1 MSIQGDDLEPPRQV
15 RGEAVDAVILDA
27 ARDLLLRD
35 GYGALSIEAV
45 VERTGVAKTTIYR
58 RYRNKADLATA
69 AVAAYAEETTAQLPD
84 DPRAALIEFLRRF
97 RERMLD
103 GGAGVLAG
111 ILVERGDPDVL
122 DLHRQRVIHPRI
134 AVARA
139 LLESAR
145 DRGDIRADADLD
157 LALAMIVGSFFATRI
172 AGWEDDE
179 DWAERAVALAWAGL
193 APRQHTA

>member
-1 MSIQGDDLEPPRQV
+1 MSAEGQASEPPRQV

-27 ARDLLLRD
+27 AKELLLRH
-35 GYGALSIEAV
+35 GYGGLSIEAV

-69 AVAAYAEETTAQLPD
+69 AIAAYVEIDPQPLPD
-84 DPRAALIEFLRRF
+84 DPRAALVEFMRRF
-97 RERMLD
+97 RERMIA
-103 GGAGVLAG
+103 GGTGVLAS
-111 ILVERGDPDVL
+111 ILVERGDPSVL

-134 AVARA
+134 AAART
-139 LLESAR
+139 LLEAAR

-179 DWAERAVALAWAGL
+179 DWAERVVELAWAGL
-193 APRQHTA
+193 APR